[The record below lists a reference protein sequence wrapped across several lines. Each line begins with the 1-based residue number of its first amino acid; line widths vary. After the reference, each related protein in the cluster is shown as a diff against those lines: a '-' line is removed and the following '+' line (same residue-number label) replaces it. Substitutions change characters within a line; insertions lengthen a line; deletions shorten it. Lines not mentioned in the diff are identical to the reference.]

1 MLLSYQENRKKNSQG
16 DNGEDHSCDGADS
29 ECEPKDLLGA
39 VEEEGNEAENGR
51 EDGQGDGDD
60 LVVKGSDISADGS
73 FVALRMTCLQV
84 LENEVYAGVYG
95 DATEHD
101 EGGKTALVKGE
112 VADAEG

>member
-51 EDGQGDGDD
+51 KDG
-60 LVVKGSDISADGS
+60 
-73 FVALRMTCLQV
+73 
-84 LENEVYAGVYG
+84 
-95 DATEHD
+95 
-101 EGGKTALVKGE
+101 
-112 VADAEG
+112 